1 MLTAAISGFLLGLS
15 LIVAIGA
22 QNAFVLRQ
30 GLRREHVLPI
40 VLTCAISDAA
50 LIVLGVGGFSTAKR
64 LLPGVELYMLW
75 GGVAFLVFY
84 GLLNLRAA
92 FKGSG
97 ALDPAED
104 RATPLASAL
113 ATCLALTW
121 LNPHVY
127 LDTVVLLGSI
137 SAQYPGR
144 EWVFGAG
151 AVTGSFVFFFSLGY
165 GARLLRPLFARPIA
179 WRLLDGLVAIT
190 MFAIALKLA
199 LG

>member
-1 MLTAAISGFLLGLS
+1 MFTAALSGFLLGLS

-30 GLRREHVLPI
+30 GLRREHVFAI
-40 VLTCAISDAA
+40 SLTCALSDAL
-50 LIVLGVGGFSTAKR
+50 LIIVGVGGFSAATKVMPA
-64 LLPGVELYMLW
+64 LADYMLW
-75 GGVAFLVFY
+75 GGVAFLVVY
-84 GLLNLRAA
+84 GLMNLRAA
-92 FKGSG
+92 LKGG
-97 ALDPAED
+97 EALNPAEN
-104 RATPLASAL
+104 RATPLGQAL

-121 LNPHVY
+121 FNPHVY

-151 AVTGSFVFFFSLGY
+151 AVIASFTFFFALAY
-165 GARLLRPLFARPIA
+165 GARLLSPLFARPNA
-179 WRLLDGLVAIT
+179 WRVLDGIVAFT

-199 LG
+199 TS